1 MSSASGDARCDVLV
15 VGAGPAGAMAAQA
28 CAARGM
34 RTLLVERAAMP
45 REKVCGCCL
54 TPAGVRVLEERG
66 LGGVVR
72 DAGTLGTLRLMSGR
86 SEARLT
92 LPAYRVLSRREL
104 DTRLVR
110 AAVEAGAGLMMRTS
124 AVVRADE
131 SVMLQVDGDYVR
143 CEAGCVIVADGISGA
158 SLREHD
164 GFAWRVSEASH
175 MGLGV
180 TLARGPMEMTRDELV
195 MVVGHDGYVGLVV
208 LPSGEV
214 DVAAAVNPQAVR
226 RAGSG
231 AAWLRE
237 VIDGAG
243 GDGGVILSAAS
254 SVRGTPLLTRARNR
268 VACGRVLLVGDA
280 CGYVEP
286 FTGEGMTWAL
296 QTGARVAA
304 FAERMVRG
312 EEVSDAAS
320 AWGAEHEKLTAGRH
334 ASCRR
339 VAAMVR
345 SPLRHAAVGLARVAP
360 GMASVIARRVL
371 ASGERRA

>member
-1 MSSASGDARCDVLV
+1 MNGDARCDVLV

-66 LGGVVR
+66 LSDVVR

-86 SEARLT
+86 SEARMM

-104 DTRLVR
+104 DTRLVQ

-124 AVVRADE
+124 AVVRADA
-131 SVMLQVDGDYVR
+131 SVMLQVDGECVQ

-158 SLREHD
+158 SLREHE

-180 TLARGPMEMTRDELV
+180 TLVRSPIEMERDELV
-195 MVVGHDGYVGLVV
+195 MMVARDGYVGLVV

-214 DVAAAVNPQAVR
+214 DVAAAANPQEVR
-226 RAGSG
+226 RAGGG

-237 VIDGAG
+237 VICEAG
-243 GDGGVILSAAS
+243 GDGEVIERAAS
-254 SVRGTPLLTRARNR
+254 CVRGTPLLTRARNR

-296 QTGARVAA
+296 QTGARVAE
-304 FAERMVRG
+304 FAERVVKGDESAARAWSEEHVR
-312 EEVSDAAS
+312 
-320 AWGAEHEKLTAGRH
+320 LTAARH

-345 SPLRHAAVGLARVAP
+345 SPLRHAALGLARVAP
-360 GMASVIARRVL
+360 GVAAGIARRVL
-371 ASGERRA
+371 ASGERLV